1 MSLVKWFR
9 KNNKKVMAVVV
20 IVCMA
25 GFVGGSYLSY
35 LGRSGPSHRDTV
47 AHYLE
52 GKKITRSDLQLA
64 NRQLDILRDLRA
76 DGLLRAQDM
85 QGILLAEL
93 IFAEQSGRGGA
104 APVINYIRQSIAQN
118 RYRISSKEIAG
129 MYERSVPSSAF
140 WLLLKNEAHRAG
152 VRVANADAGRLL
164 GNIIPQLYDNRVT
177 YSQLVG
183 QLVRSGTSENEIL
196 TAFGDLMAIL
206 QYAHLRCSDEN
217 VTVRQINYMASRE
230 NETIDTEFVKFDSD
244 VFAKA
249 QPQPAEDKLI
259 EQFNKY
265 KSFPPLTV
273 TAENPYGF
281 GYKLPD
287 RLRLEYIAVKL
298 DDIASII
305 KPPTHEE
312 TEEYYQKN
320 KAEFTKQVPSDP
332 NDPNAPLVER
342 TRSYAEVVDTIIKQ
356 MTDTKINTRAE
367 SILQQAKTLTDPNLI
382 DTGLELDK
390 LTSEQFRK
398 MAGDYKAAGEQLGK
412 EHNVKVYA
420 GQTGLLNA
428 ADMQMDKYLG
438 RLVIQGFGYYPV
450 NLTQVAFAVDELG
463 AAELSPFDASKPR
476 MYENIGPAKDRY
488 ASARGRMPDTSEQ
501 VAVIVRVTEAAKA
514 AEPNT
519 VDVAFDT
526 YSFVFDPN
534 KDKGNAKGGQGSRV
548 FSVRE
553 KVSEDLKKLSAM
565 DTTRQ
570 RAGEFIEL
578 TSKEGWETAIKR
590 FNQLYG
596 EQAKDDP
603 NDPNVFVMDYFTAAG
618 RTTTL
623 QLDTLTVQNQGNPSA
638 RFFLKQAELERQ
650 LMDELHSRVP
660 SDSNTPDKLPVI
672 VEFKPNMSFFCVK
685 DLTIKRLWKEE
696 FDRTR
701 PVRFYRQDLTQ
712 LQSLAPIH
720 FSPQNIIKR
729 MKFRFVEESK
739 KTGDANTPEQPEADV

>member
-20 IVCMA
+20 IGCMA

-35 LGRSGPSHRDTV
+35 LGRSGPTPSDTV

-104 APVINYIRQSIAQN
+104 APVINYIRQTIAQN
-118 RYRISSKEIAG
+118 RYRIGSKEIAG

-140 WLLLKNEAHRAG
+140 WLLLRNEAHRAG

-164 GNIIPQLYDNRVT
+164 ANIIPQLYDNRVT
-177 YSQLVG
+177 YSQLAG
-183 QLVRSGTSENEIL
+183 QLVRSGTSEDEIL
-196 TAFGDLMAIL
+196 TAFGDLMAVL

-217 VTVRQINYMASRE
+217 VTIRQINYIASRE
-230 NETIDTEFVKFDSD
+230 NETIDAEFVKFDSD
-244 VFAKA
+244 VFTKA

-265 KSFPPLTV
+265 KSLPPLTV

-298 DDIASII
+298 DDIASIV

-332 NDPNAPLVER
+332 NDPNASLEEA
-342 TRSYAEVVDTIIKQ
+342 TRSYAEVVDTIIEQ
-356 MTDTKINTRAE
+356 ITDTKINAKAE
-367 SILQQAKTLTDPNLI
+367 GILQQAKTLTDPNLI
-382 DTGLELDK
+382 GTGLELDK

-398 MAGDYKAAGEQLGK
+398 MAGDYKAAAEQLGK

-428 ADMQMDKYLG
+428 ADMQMDKHLG

-450 NLTQVAFAVDELG
+450 NLTQVVFAVDELG

-488 ASARGRMPDTSEQ
+488 ASARSRMPDTSEQ
-501 VAVIVRVTEAAKA
+501 VAAIVRVTEAAKA

-526 YSFVFDPN
+526 HSFVFDPN
-534 KDKGNAKGGQGSRV
+534 KDKGDDKV

-553 KVSEDLKKLSAM
+553 KVAEDLKKLSAM

-578 TSKEGWETAIKR
+578 ASKEGWETTINR
-590 FNQLYG
+590 FNELYG

-603 NDPNVFVMDYFTAAG
+603 NDPNMFAMGYFTAAG

-638 RFFLKQAELERQ
+638 PFFLEQAELERQ
-650 LMDELHSRVP
+650 LMDKLHSLVP
-660 SDSNTPDKLPVI
+660 IDGNTPDKLPVV

-685 DLTIKRLWKEE
+685 DLTINRLWKED
-696 FDRTR
+696 FDRSR

-712 LQSLAPIH
+712 LQSLAPVH
-720 FSPQNIIKR
+720 FSPQNILKR
-729 MKFRFVEESK
+729 MKFRFVEEGK
-739 KTGDANTPEQPEADV
+739 KTGDANAPEEPEADV

>member
-20 IVCMA
+20 IGCMA

-35 LGRSGPSHRDTV
+35 LGRSGPSPRDTW
-47 AHYLE
+47 AYFLD
-52 GKKITRSDLQLA
+52 GKKISRSDLQLA
-64 NRQLDILRDLRA
+64 NQQIDILRDLRA

-118 RYRISSKEIAG
+118 RYRISSKEIAE

-152 VRVANADAGRLL
+152 VRVANGDAGRLL
-164 GNIIPQLYDNRVT
+164 ANIIPQLYDNRVT
-177 YSQLVG
+177 YSQLAG
-183 QLVRSGTSENEIL
+183 QLVKSGTSQDEIL
-196 TAFGDLMAIL
+196 TAFGDLLAVL

-217 VTVRQINYMASRE
+217 VTIREINYIASRE
-230 NETIDTEFVKFDSD
+230 NETIDAEFVKFDSD

-249 QPQPAEDKLI
+249 QPQPAEDKLTD
-259 EQFNKY
+259 QFNKY
-265 KSFPPLTV
+265 KGFPALTV
-273 TAENPYGF
+273 TTENPYGF

-298 DDIASII
+298 DDIASIV
-305 KPPTHEE
+305 KSPTHEE

-332 NDPNAPLVER
+332 NDPNAPLVEA
-342 TRSYAEVVDTIIKQ
+342 TRSYAEVVDTIIEQ
-356 MTDTKINTRAE
+356 ITDTKINAKAE
-367 SILQQAKTLTDPNLI
+367 SILQQAKTLTEPNLI
-382 DTGLELDK
+382 GTGLELDK

-398 MAGDYKAAGEQLGK
+398 MAGDYKAAAEQLGK

-450 NLTQVAFAVDELG
+450 NLTQVVFAVDELG

-476 MYENIGPAKDRY
+476 MYENVGPAKDRY
-488 ASARGRMPDTSEQ
+488 ASARSRMPDTSEQ
-501 VAVIVRVTEAAKA
+501 VVAIVRIAEAAKA

-519 VDVAFDT
+519 IDVAFDT
-526 YSFVFDPN
+526 CSFVFDPN
-534 KDKGNAKGGQGSRV
+534 KDKSDDKI

-553 KVSEDLKKLSAM
+553 KVAEDLKKLSAM

-570 RAGEFIEL
+570 RAGEFIDL
-578 TSKEGWETAIKR
+578 ASKEGWETAINR
-590 FNQLYG
+590 FNELYG

-603 NDPNVFVMDYFTAAG
+603 NDPNVFTMDYFTAAG

-623 QLDTLTVQNQGNPSA
+623 QLNTLTVQNQGNPSA
-638 RFFLKQAELERQ
+638 RFFFKQAELERQ
-650 LMDELHSRVP
+650 LLDELHSLVP
-660 SDSNTPDKLPVI
+660 SDSNTPDKLPVV

-712 LQSLAPIH
+712 FQSLAPVH

-729 MKFRFVEESK
+729 MKFRFAEESK
-739 KTGDANTPEQPEADV
+739 ETGDANAPEQPEADV

>member
-20 IVCMA
+20 IGCMA

-35 LGRSGPSHRDTV
+35 LGRSGPSPSDTV

-64 NRQLDILRDLRA
+64 NRQIDILRDLRA

-183 QLVRSGTSENEIL
+183 QLVRSGTSEDEIL

-217 VTVRQINYMASRE
+217 VTTSQINYIASRE
-230 NETIDTEFVKFDSD
+230 NETIDAEFVKFDSD

-265 KSFPPLTV
+265 KSLPPLTV
-273 TAENPYGF
+273 TAENPYGY

-298 DDIASII
+298 DDIASIV

-320 KAEFTKQVPSDP
+320 KTEFTKQVPSDP
-332 NDPNAPLVER
+332 NDPNAPLVEA
-342 TRSYAEVVDTIIKQ
+342 TRSYAEVVDTIIEQ
-356 MTDTKINTRAE
+356 ITNTKINAKAE
-367 SILQQAKTLTDPNLI
+367 GILQQAKTLTDPNLL

-398 MAGDYKAAGEQLGK
+398 MAGGYKAAAEQLGK

-428 ADMQMDKYLG
+428 ADMQMDKHLG
-438 RLVIQGFGYYPV
+438 RLVIQGSGYYPV
-450 NLTQVAFAVDELG
+450 NLTQVVFAVDELG

-488 ASARGRMPDTSEQ
+488 AAARSRLPDTSEQ
-501 VAVIVRVTEAAKA
+501 VAAIVRVTEAARA

-519 VDVAFDT
+519 IDAAFDT

-534 KDKGNAKGGQGSRV
+534 KDKGDDKV
-548 FSVRE
+548 FSVRK

-570 RAGEFIEL
+570 RAAEFVEL
-578 TSKEGWETAIKR
+578 ASKEGWDKAINR

-596 EQAKDDP
+596 EQAKNDP
-603 NDPNVFVMDYFTAAG
+603 NDPNVFVMDYLTAAG

-623 QLDTLTVQNQGNPSA
+623 QLDTLTVQNHGDPSA
-638 RFFLKQAELERQ
+638 PFFLKQAELERQ
-650 LMDELHSRVP
+650 LMDKLHSLVP
-660 SDSNTPDKLPVI
+660 SDGNTPDKLPVV

-685 DLTIKRLWKEE
+685 DLTIKRLWKED

-701 PVRFYRQDLTQ
+701 PVRSYRQDLTQ

-729 MKFRFVEESK
+729 MKFRFTEESK
-739 KTGDANTPEQPEADV
+739 KSGDANATEQPEADA

>member
-9 KNNKKVMAVVV
+9 KNNKKVMAIVV
-20 IVCMA
+20 IGCMV
-25 GFVGGSYLSY
+25 GFVGGSYLSS
-35 LGRSGPSHRDTV
+35 LGRSGPRPSDTV

-76 DGLLRAQDM
+76 DGLLRAQEM

-118 RYRISSKEIAG
+118 RYRISTKEIAG

-164 GNIIPQLYDNRVT
+164 ANIIPQLYDNRVT
-177 YSQLVG
+177 YSQLAG
-183 QLVRSGTSENEIL
+183 QLVKSGTSEDEIL

-217 VTVRQINYMASRE
+217 VTVRQINYIASRE
-230 NETIDTEFVKFDSD
+230 SETIDADFVKFDSD

-259 EQFNKY
+259 EQFNRY
-265 KSFPPLTV
+265 KSVPPLTV
-273 TAENPYGF
+273 TTENPYGF

-305 KPPTHEE
+305 KTPTHEE

-320 KAEFTKQVPSDP
+320 KADFTKQVSSDP

-342 TRSYAEVVDTIIKQ
+342 TRSYAEVVDTIIEQ
-356 MTDTKINTRAE
+356 ITDTKINTKAE
-367 SILQQAKTLTDPNLI
+367 SILQQAKALTDPNLI
-382 DTGLELDK
+382 GTGLELDK

-398 MAGDYKAAGEQLGK
+398 MAGGYKAAAEQLGK
-412 EHNVKVYA
+412 EHNVKVYT

-438 RLVIQGFGYYPV
+438 RLVIQGSGYYPV

-488 ASARGRMPDTSEQ
+488 ASARSRMPDTSEQ
-501 VAVIVRVTEAAKA
+501 MVAIVRVTEAAKA

-534 KDKGNAKGGQGSRV
+534 KDKGDAKV
-548 FSVRE
+548 FSVR
-553 KVSEDLKKLSAM
+553 KKAAEDLKKLSAM
-565 DTTRQ
+565 DATRQ

-578 TSKEGWETAIKR
+578 ASKEGWETAINR
-590 FNQLYG
+590 FNELYG

-603 NDPNVFVMDYFTAAG
+603 NDPNMFVMDYFTAAG

-638 RFFLKQAELERQ
+638 PFFLKQAELERQ
-650 LMDELHSRVP
+650 LMDKLHLLVP
-660 SDSNTPDKLPVI
+660 SDGNTPDKLPVV

-696 FDRTR
+696 FERTR
-701 PVRFYRQDLTQ
+701 PVRFYKQDLTQ
-712 LQSLAPIH
+712 LQSLAPVH
-720 FSPQNIIKR
+720 FSPQNILKR
-729 MKFRFVEESK
+729 MKFRFAEEGK
-739 KTGDANTPEQPEADV
+739 KTGDANAPEQPEADV